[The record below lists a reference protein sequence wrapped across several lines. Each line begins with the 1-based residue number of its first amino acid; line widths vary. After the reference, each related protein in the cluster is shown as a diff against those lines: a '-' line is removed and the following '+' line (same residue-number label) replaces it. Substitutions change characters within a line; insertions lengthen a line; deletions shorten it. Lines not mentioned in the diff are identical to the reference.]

1 MEKKIVYLTGDDTVR
16 VFDSFEDAN
25 YYRESLFED
34 ALQAERDE
42 GLCVD
47 DDSEDYESRIAFMA
61 GQNADGECEIYDYN
75 KVMDNV
81 GKVSVREQREF
92 AEECTGN
99 SDDDI
104 DLTGHDIVRQVIE
117 SMEPEESS
125 IY

>member
-25 YYRESLFED
+25 DYRENLFED

-47 DDSEDYESRIAFMA
+47 DDSEDYEPRIAFMA

-81 GKVSVREQREF
+81 GRVSVREQREF

-99 SDDDI
+99 SDDAI
-104 DLTGHDIVRQVIE
+104 NLIGHDIVRQVIE